1 MQTQRLAW
9 GLMFGLLALYL
20 IGFLFS
26 WSSYASW
33 HLLLV
38 IIAILLIY
46 NLMSRRGA

>member
-1 MQTQRLAW
+1 MQAQRLAW
-9 GLMFGLLALYL
+9 GLMFGLLAVYL

-26 WSSYASW
+26 WGSYGSW

-46 NLMSRRGA
+46 NLTARRGT